1 MQRPQTFRLLRGS
14 RVQAGGE
21 RPQARARGRGPRPER
36 LHCARA
42 EPRVGPGSG
51 ARGVEGGGLQRP
63 GWRLRRGH
71 GTAAG
76 GRERAPTRLASA
88 PRVRSRRSAGTR
100 SWQVGGHWG
109 ATGPG
114 RPGGR
119 AVERLAVR
127 AALGRPEASPFP
139 GRGRWVLESVP
150 LRLRCVLC
158 WGSRSVD
165 AWSISHTR
173 GCTLWWVSPRARV
186 SSGSPSPPLLT

>member
-1 MQRPQTFRLLRGS
+1 M
-14 RVQAGGE
+14 QAGGE
-21 RPQARARGRGPRPER
+21 RPQARARGRGPRPAR

-100 SWQVGGHWG
+100 SWQVGGTLGGDG
-109 ATGPG
+109 AGEAG
-114 RPGGR
+114 RPGRGAVGGAGR
-119 AVERLAVR
+119 TGASRGLPVPRAGEVGARVGSSPAEMRALLGLA
-127 AALGRPEASPFP
+127 L
-139 GRGRWVLESVP
+139 RGRLE
-150 LRLRCVLC
+150 
-158 WGSRSVD
+158 
-165 AWSISHTR
+165 
-173 GCTLWWVSPRARV
+173 
-186 SSGSPSPPLLT
+186 